1 MLAVAT
7 VAAGC
12 GGGSAPKAAGPSV
25 AKADKQEA
33 QQSVSKVRQLT
44 KADFITLV
52 YDFEKNSD
60 KWVFNGDKPAI
71 VDFYA
76 TWCGPCKMIAPIL
89 DELAA
94 EYADE
99 IVIFKIDIDKE
110 KELTSHFG
118 IKSIPT
124 LFFIPMEGEPHI
136 LQGAMSK
143 DDFKKIID
151 SVLLDKE

>member
-1 MLAVAT
+1 MRKTLLTLA
-7 VAAGC
+7 AALAFFAANASGLENMEMQANVKEETKT
-12 GGGSAPKAAGPSV
+12 SAKPIEL
-25 AKADKQEA
+25 DKEEFIKN
-33 QQSVSKVRQLT
+33 VSDLNEWKYVC
-44 KADFITLV
+44 
-52 YDFEKNSD
+52 N
-60 KWVFNGDKPAI
+60 KPAI

>member
-1 MLAVAT
+1 MRKTLLTLA
-7 VAAGC
+7 AALAFFAANASGLENMEMQANVKEETKT
-12 GGGSAPKAAGPSV
+12 SAKPIEL
-25 AKADKQEA
+25 DKEGFIKN
-33 QQSVSKVRQLT
+33 VSDLKEWKYVC
-44 KADFITLV
+44 
-52 YDFEKNSD
+52 N
-60 KWVFNGDKPAI
+60 KPAI

-89 DELAA
+89 DELAD

-124 LFFIPMEGEPHI
+124 LFFIPMESEPHI

>member
-1 MLAVAT
+1 MRKTLLTLA
-7 VAAGC
+7 AAL
-12 GGGSAPKAAGPSV
+12 AFFAANASGLENMEMQANVKEETKTSKPIEL
-25 AKADKQEA
+25 DKEGFIKN
-33 QQSVSKVRQLT
+33 VSDLKEWKYVC
-44 KADFITLV
+44 
-52 YDFEKNSD
+52 N
-60 KWVFNGDKPAI
+60 KPAI

-143 DDFKKIID
+143 DDFKKLID

>member
-1 MLAVAT
+1 MRKTLLTLA
-7 VAAGC
+7 AALAFFAANASGLENMEMQANVKEETKT
-12 GGGSAPKAAGPSV
+12 SAKPIEL
-25 AKADKQEA
+25 DKEGFIQN
-33 QQSVSKVRQLT
+33 VSDLKEWKYVC
-44 KADFITLV
+44 
-52 YDFEKNSD
+52 N
-60 KWVFNGDKPAI
+60 KPAI